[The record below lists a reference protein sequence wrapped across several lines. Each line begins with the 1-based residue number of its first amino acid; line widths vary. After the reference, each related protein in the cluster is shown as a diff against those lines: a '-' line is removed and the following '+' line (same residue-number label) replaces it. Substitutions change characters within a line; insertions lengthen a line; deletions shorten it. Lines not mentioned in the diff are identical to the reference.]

1 MTLSDLFVFG
11 MLAVLL
17 MVPRLR
23 AQSCSGLG
31 DEESTRSV
39 HVDAIKRAIL
49 FKLHLEEEP
58 ENPTDPITVPQ
69 SLLDEYHAVSAAQE
83 LVAQQQIGCTEQPEY
98 PPHFIVLHPQEVLR
112 RSGYHGV
119 FGKMRQCGVLCL
131 SYITVVVMQWLA
143 ISYACMCG

>member
-1 MTLSDLFVFG
+1 MTLSGDLFVFG

-31 DEESTRSV
+31 DDESA

-98 PPHFIVLHPQEVLR
+98 PPHFIVLQPQEVLR

-119 FGKMRQCGVLCL
+119 FGKKRHGCL
-131 SYITVVVMQWLA
+131 SYIYITVVVMQWL
-143 ISYACMCG
+143 